1 MSMWKQGSCTE
12 ELFEGMQKA
21 EVDTVEADERQDEK
35 LVVQAME
42 ALNAAA
48 ESFERAGRTARAKE
62 VTLVMMSLAEDK
74 KKPTSKKKS
83 SKDEVKKVLMFFGFT
98 PEDLKDADLAS
109 DGGGDED

>member
-1 MSMWKQGSCTE
+1 MSIWKQGSCAE

-21 EVDTVEADERQDEK
+21 EVDTVEAEERQDED

-42 ALNAAA
+42 ALNMAA

-62 VTLVMMSLAEDK
+62 VTFVMMSLAKDN

-83 SKDEVKKVLMFFGFT
+83 SKDEAKKVMMFFGFK
-98 PEDLKDADLAS
+98 PEDLKDTNLAS
-109 DGGGDED
+109 DEGGDEE